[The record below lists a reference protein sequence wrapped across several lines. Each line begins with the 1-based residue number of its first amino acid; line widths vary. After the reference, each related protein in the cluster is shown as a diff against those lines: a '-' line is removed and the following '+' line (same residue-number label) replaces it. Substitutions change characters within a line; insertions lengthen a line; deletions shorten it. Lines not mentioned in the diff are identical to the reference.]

1 MSEVAGS
8 TEPSVPLLKDVDSAI
23 RGYVDLLKGNL
34 NALVVCLS
42 RSWGG
47 LEQVAAQDSLEL
59 AALGLEVRVLCLE
72 GTPVHENLAHRREVQ
87 VVPLQKVPRNT
98 LDLEM
103 RRILLRFF
111 ADGVNLVHTHQT
123 SLLASIVPWVWRR
136 PAISVV
142 ATRHIMNNH
151 DKRTL
156 FHRAIY
162 RRLDALIVMSRALK
176 KNVLDTHPLRERD
189 VHVVNLGLDFE
200 RFDPTQVDAS
210 AQRRA
215 WGADDDT
222 LVIGLVGRI
231 DPAKGQAT
239 FIRAAAGLM
248 KSPELARR
256 ARFVIVGEE
265 TLGSTANYLQ
275 ELREMVRQFGLE
287 DQVVFAGFQTNIP
300 EIMRAFDVFVMPS
313 RQEAFGLVAIEAMAM
328 GCPIII
334 SSGGS
339 SDEIIGNEEF
349 GLRVRPDDAFD
360 LQCKLQRML
369 SEPDLRESMGRRA
382 REHVVAHFDRK
393 LRLLRTLEIY
403 ERALR
408 RRRPFA

>member
-1 MSEVAGS
+1 MAD
-8 TEPSVPLLKDVDSAI
+8 VPGEDPGPKITDIDTVI
-23 RGYVDLLKGNL
+23 RAHVDLLKGNL
-34 NALVVCLS
+34 STLVVCLS

-72 GTPVHENLAHRREVQ
+72 GTPIHENLAHRREVQ
-87 VVPLQKVPRNT
+87 VVPLQRVPRNT
-98 LDLEM
+98 FDLEM
-103 RRILLRFF
+103 RKVLLRFF

-123 SLLASIVPWVWRR
+123 SLLASIIPWVWRR

-156 FHRAIY
+156 FHRAVY
-162 RRLDALIVMSRALK
+162 RRLDSLIVMSQALK
-176 KNVLDTHPLRERD
+176 RNVLETHPLRERD
-189 VHVVNLGLDFE
+189 VQVVNLGLDFD
-200 RFDPTQVDAS
+200 RFDPAKVDAT

-222 LVIGLVGRI
+222 LVVGLVGRI

-265 TLGSTANYLQ
+265 TLGSTTKYLGH
-275 ELREMVRQFGLE
+275 LREMVRQFGLE
-287 DQVVFAGFQTNIP
+287 EKVVFAGFQTNIP

-328 GCPIII
+328 ECPIII
-334 SSGGS
+334 SGGGS

-360 LQCKLQRML
+360 LQQKLQRML
-369 SEPDLRESMGRRA
+369 GEPGLREAMGRRA
-382 REHVVAHFDRK
+382 REHVVAHYDRK

-408 RRRPFA
+408 RRRAFA